1 MTFVTKTCKSTL
13 ISALQNKKQKILYVH
28 IHPPKKEMP
37 AMLLRALGA
46 QRRKKNI
53 SSILKGTKGASLIEK
68 STLDI

>member
-1 MTFVTKTCKSTL
+1 
-13 ISALQNKKQKILYVH
+13 
-28 IHPPKKEMP
+28 
-37 AMLLRALGA
+37 MLLRALGA